1 MIFCESESVEL
12 KSKVIGDICKE
23 VIAFANTSGGTLY
36 IGVEDDGNVVGV
48 NDADK
53 VILQLNN
60 MIRDSIKPDITMFI
74 NYETL
79 NVEGK
84 DIIAVTIQKGIERPY
99 YLGSKGL
106 RPSGVY
112 VRNGT
117 STDPASDS
125 SIRMMIKE
133 SDGDSF
139 ESMRSLNQDLTF
151 SAAKIQFDKR
161 KVKFDKSKMQTLGM
175 ISPDGV
181 YSNVGLLLSDQC
193 GHTIKTALFSGK
205 DKNNFQDRREFSGSL
220 FQQMEDVYSYLDMR
234 NRNKADFEG
243 LYRIDTRDYP
253 ENAVREALLNSL
265 VHRDYSFSASTL
277 ISMYDDR
284 MEFVSV
290 GGLPAGIDLE
300 DIMLGISVCRNP
312 KLAAVFY
319 RLELIEAYGTGMPKI
334 MEAYE
339 SSEVRPEIKVTNH
352 AFKITLPNR
361 NFINKASK
369 IHSNVHISA
378 TNEER
383 ILELIDSAGYIVRSD
398 VDKMLNISQSTSN
411 RILKSMVA
419 AGLIYQEG
427 AGKKTKY
434 RKVQ

>member
-1 MIFCESESVEL
+1 
-12 KSKVIGDICKE
+12 
-23 VIAFANTSGGTLY
+23 
-36 IGVEDDGNVVGV
+36 
-48 NDADK
+48 
-53 VILQLNN
+53 
-60 MIRDSIKPDITMFI
+60 
-74 NYETL
+74 
-79 NVEGK
+79 
-84 DIIAVTIQKGIERPY
+84 
-99 YLGSKGL
+99 
-106 RPSGVY
+106 
-112 VRNGT
+112 
-117 STDPASDS
+117 
-125 SIRMMIKE
+125 
-133 SDGDSF
+133 
-139 ESMRSLNQDLTF
+139 
-151 SAAKIQFDKR
+151 
-161 KVKFDKSKMQTLGM
+161 
-175 ISPDGV
+175 
-181 YSNVGLLLSDQC
+181 
-193 GHTIKTALFSGK
+193 
-205 DKNNFQDRREFSGSL
+205 
-220 FQQMEDVYSYLDMR
+220 
-234 NRNKADFEG
+234 
-243 LYRIDTRDYP
+243 
-253 ENAVREALLNSL
+253 
-265 VHRDYSFSASTL
+265 
-277 ISMYDDR
+277 MYDDR

>member
-48 NDADK
+48 EDSDK
-53 VILQLNN
+53 AILQLNN
-60 MIRDSIKPDITMFI
+60 MIRDSIKPDVTMFV
-74 NYETL
+74 NYETIKAESKA
-79 NVEGK
+79 V
-84 DIIAVTIQKGIERPY
+84 IAVTVQRGVDRPY

-106 RPSGVY
+106 KSSGVY

-117 STDPASDS
+117 STDPASDAA
-125 SIRMMIKE
+125 IRMMIKE

-151 SAAKIQFDKR
+151 MAAEAQFDKR
-161 KVKFDKSKMQTLGM
+161 KIRFDKSKMQTLGI
-175 ISPDGV
+175 ISQDGV

-193 GHTIKTALFSGK
+193 GHTVKTALFSGK
-205 DKNNFQDRREFSGSL
+205 DKNNFQDRREFGGSL
-220 FQQMEDVYSYLDMR
+220 FQQMEDVYSYLDMK

-284 MEFVSV
+284 LEFVSV

-300 DIMLGISVCRNP
+300 DIMLGLSVCRNP

-334 MEAYE
+334 MEAYDN
-339 SSEVRPEIKVTNH
+339 SEVKPEIKVTNH

-361 NFINKASK
+361 NFINKADAVR
-369 IHSNVHISA
+369 SNVNIPA

-383 ILELIDSAGYIVRSD
+383 ILELINSAGYIIRSD

-411 RILKSMVA
+411 RILKRMISE
-419 AGLIYQEG
+419 GLIYQEG
-427 AGKKTKY
+427 SGRTTKY
-434 RKVQ
+434 RKA